1 MKFHKSYRFSIFL
14 SFCVFGFMLSCS
26 YAIFIYISSQYVEKD
41 MQKKRFGEEI
51 KFFTEKYYRD
61 GKGIR
66 YFLFSS
72 LYIGREELPM
82 DTRIK
87 TEKLSDGIYFSSD
100 MGGRYSIAIKTL
112 KDGKVLYILHDD
124 KALDKLLNR
133 KRRLIDILI
142 YGFIASVFLSLIVG
156 LYTSS
161 KLINPIK
168 KLYGMVIKT
177 DPENLQLDLSDEFK
191 EDEVGVLA
199 VALEDSMKRINSFIG
214 REKQFTRDASHE
226 LRTPVTIIKGA
237 VELLQNIPDEKK
249 EKREDTLKRIE
260 RSVKDMET
268 TIETFLWLGRESN
281 VEENLSL
288 CNVKNVVESCIDDNR
303 YLLHG
308 KDVKVSVVSDGNP
321 DINTLEPVFKIAV
334 TNLIR
339 NAFNYTNTGSVSIK
353 VKEDYIEVS
362 DTGSGINKDDLEHV
376 TKAHIKGAGSKGFGL
391 GLSIVKQLC
400 LRFSWKLEIESSVES
415 GTIARLVF

>member
-1 MKFHKSYRFSIFL
+1 MKFHKSYRFTIFI
-14 SFCVFGFMLSCS
+14 SFCVFGFILSCS
-26 YAIFIYISSQYVEKD
+26 YAVFIYISSHYIEKD
-41 MQKKRFGEEI
+41 MQKRRFNEEI
-51 KFFTEKYYRD
+51 NFFTEKYYHD
-61 GKGIR
+61 GTNIKN
-66 YFLFSS
+66 FLFSS
-72 LYIGREELPM
+72 LYIGRNDLPI
-82 DTRIK
+82 DTKDR
-87 TEKLSDGIYFSSD
+87 TEKLSDGIYFSTD
-100 MGGRYSIAIKTL
+100 MGGKYSIAIKTL
-112 KDGKVLYILHDD
+112 KDGKVLYVLHDD
-124 KALDKLLNR
+124 EEFDKIINR
-133 KRRLIDILI
+133 KKRLLDILI
-142 YGFIASVFLSLIVG
+142 YGFIASVFLSLIAGV
-156 LYTSS
+156 YTSR

-168 KLYGMVIKT
+168 KLYSMVIKT
-177 DPENLQLDLSDEFK
+177 DPENLPLDLAGEFK

-199 VALEDSMKRINSFIG
+199 GALEDSMKRINSFIE

-237 VELLQNIPDEKK
+237 VELLQDLADDKT

-288 CNVKNVVESCIDDNR
+288 CNVTNVVESCIDDNR

-308 KDVKVSVVSDGNP
+308 KDVKVLVVSDGNP
-321 DINTLEPVFKIAV
+321 NINTLEPVFKIAV

-362 DTGSGINKDDLEHV
+362 DTGSGIKRDDLELV
-376 TKAHIKGAGSKGFGL
+376 TKAHIKGASSKGFGL

-415 GTIARLVF
+415 GTIAKLIF